1 MVFIQVGEG
10 EQENV
15 VSVPLEVRLT
25 SSTTQQTASFS
36 TATQSTHGLGQEDS
50 HTSQDT
56 LPTITTVNGEYI
68 KVREVAHSATCGLY
82 IYFFLIFFYGYNPL
96 SGPHA
101 QIVCDY

>member
-15 VSVPLEVRLT
+15 ESVPLEVRLT

-36 TATQSTHGLGQEDS
+36 TATHGLGQEDS

-56 LPTITTVNGEYI
+56 LPTITSVNGEYI
-68 KVREVAHSATCGLY
+68 KVREVTHSATCGTY
-82 IYFFLIFFYGYNPL
+82 IYIYIFFLIFFL
-96 SGPHA
+96 WL
-101 QIVCDY
+101 